1 MLGLDFILLGKI
13 RLKTPTDI
21 AYYKILLVAGWDG
34 GKILSLSLVAP
45 QALVSSVL
53 QLGNRHLAELRA
65 TWQQATWQGLVLTG
79 IMKTSKM
86 EDPLHCTENPQLI

>member
-1 MLGLDFILLGKI
+1 MLGKM

-65 TWQQATWQGLVLTG
+65 TWQQATWQGLVLTLASGG
-79 IMKTSKM
+79 IEDGRTTFHSTPTTDSM
-86 EDPLHCTENPQLI
+86 EFLM